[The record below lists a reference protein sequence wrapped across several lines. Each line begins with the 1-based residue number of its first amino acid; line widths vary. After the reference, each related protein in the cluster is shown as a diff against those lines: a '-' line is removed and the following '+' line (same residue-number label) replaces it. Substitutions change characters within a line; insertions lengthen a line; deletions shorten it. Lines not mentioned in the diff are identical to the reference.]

1 MARWDKEGNGES
13 IPDWF
18 WEAIDVEPVTK
29 SVEVDECDVSYRHYE
44 AIGKPGMLLIHGMN
58 AHSRWWDFIAPQLL
72 DRYQVAAMDLT
83 GMGDSDYRYEYSSNT
98 YADEI
103 LAVLDDAK
111 FGTDSIVVAHSFG
124 GYMAVRAA
132 NKAPDRFKAL
142 VMVDSGIRHP
152 DDPVP
157 EQIWM
162 SGARSKIYPDK
173 ETALNRFRV
182 QPPQPCDNEFLLQ
195 YIARNSLMPV
205 DGGWTWKFDPTLF
218 DYLEMGADQNIKF
231 LNLPCRAALM
241 LGENSEDEGALY
253 GDYMLK
259 ATSNLLPTITIPGT
273 YHHLMFDQP
282 LAVAMSMKILLLE
295 WRRLNSLSP

>member
-1 MARWDKEGNGES
+1 LARWDKEGNRES

-29 SVEVDECDVSYRHYE
+29 TVEVEECDVSYRHYE

-142 VMVDSGIRHP
+142 IMVDSGIRHP

-205 DGGWTWKFDPTLF
+205 DGGWTWKFDEDLLTSLTDAERKPEEFQALTTTIGVIFGADSELFSRRTLEYMQELIPKPF
-218 DYLEMGADQNIKF
+218 PIKEIANAQHHLFLDQPQAFVESLLEMCQEF
-231 LNLPCRAALM
+231 
-241 LGENSEDEGALY
+241 
-253 GDYMLK
+253 
-259 ATSNLLPTITIPGT
+259 
-273 YHHLMFDQP
+273 
-282 LAVAMSMKILLLE
+282 
-295 WRRLNSLSP
+295 

>member
-1 MARWDKEGNGES
+1 MARWDKEVNRES
-13 IPDWF
+13 IPNWF

-29 SVEVDECDVSYRHYE
+29 TVEVDECDVSYRHYE

-111 FGTDSIVVAHSFG
+111 FGTDSILVAHSFG

-205 DGGWTWKFDPTLF
+205 DGGWTWKFDEDLLTSLTDAERKPEEFQALTTTLGVIF
-218 DYLEMGADQNIKF
+218 GAESELFSRRTLEYMQELIPEPFLIKEIANAQHHLFLDQPQAFVESLLEMCQKF
-231 LNLPCRAALM
+231 
-241 LGENSEDEGALY
+241 
-253 GDYMLK
+253 
-259 ATSNLLPTITIPGT
+259 
-273 YHHLMFDQP
+273 
-282 LAVAMSMKILLLE
+282 
-295 WRRLNSLSP
+295 

>member
-1 MARWDKEGNGES
+1 MARWDKEGNTES

-29 SVEVDECDVSYRHYE
+29 TVEVDECDVSYRHYE

-205 DGGWTWKFDPTLF
+205 DGGWTWKFDEDLLTSLTDAERKPEEFQALTTTLGVIF
-218 DYLEMGADQNIKF
+218 GADSELFSRRTLEYMQELIPEPFPIKEISNAQHHLFLDQPQAFVESLLEMCQKF
-231 LNLPCRAALM
+231 
-241 LGENSEDEGALY
+241 
-253 GDYMLK
+253 
-259 ATSNLLPTITIPGT
+259 
-273 YHHLMFDQP
+273 
-282 LAVAMSMKILLLE
+282 
-295 WRRLNSLSP
+295 

>member
-29 SVEVDECDVSYRHYE
+29 TVEVDECDVSYRHYE

-182 QPPQPCDNEFLLQ
+182 QPPQPCDNDFLLQ

-205 DGGWTWKFDPTLF
+205 DGGWTWKFDEDLLTSLTDAERKPEEFQALTTTLGVIF
-218 DYLEMGADQNIKF
+218 GADSELFSRRTLEYMQELIPEPFLIKEIANAQHHLFLDQPQAFVESLLEMCQKF
-231 LNLPCRAALM
+231 
-241 LGENSEDEGALY
+241 
-253 GDYMLK
+253 
-259 ATSNLLPTITIPGT
+259 
-273 YHHLMFDQP
+273 
-282 LAVAMSMKILLLE
+282 
-295 WRRLNSLSP
+295 

>member
-13 IPDWF
+13 IPNWF

-29 SVEVDECDVSYRHYE
+29 TVEVDECDVSYRHYE

-182 QPPQPCDNEFLLQ
+182 QPPQPCDNDFLLQ

-205 DGGWTWKFDPTLF
+205 DGGWTWKFDEDLLTSLTDAERKPEEFQALTTTLGVIF
-218 DYLEMGADQNIKF
+218 GADSELFSRRTLEYMQELIPEPFLIKEIANAQHHLFLDQPQAFVESLLEMCQKF
-231 LNLPCRAALM
+231 
-241 LGENSEDEGALY
+241 
-253 GDYMLK
+253 
-259 ATSNLLPTITIPGT
+259 
-273 YHHLMFDQP
+273 
-282 LAVAMSMKILLLE
+282 
-295 WRRLNSLSP
+295 

>member
-1 MARWDKEGNGES
+1 MARWDKEGNRES

-29 SVEVDECDVSYRHYE
+29 TVEVDECDVSYRHYE

-152 DDPVP
+152 DDPLP

-182 QPPQPCDNEFLLQ
+182 QPPQPCDNDFLLQ

-205 DGGWTWKFDPTLF
+205 DGGWTWKFDEDLLTSLTDAERKPEEFQALTTTLGVIF
-218 DYLEMGADQNIKF
+218 GADSELFSRRTLEYMQELIPEPFLIKEIANAQHHLFLDQPQAFVESLLEMCQKF
-231 LNLPCRAALM
+231 
-241 LGENSEDEGALY
+241 
-253 GDYMLK
+253 
-259 ATSNLLPTITIPGT
+259 
-273 YHHLMFDQP
+273 
-282 LAVAMSMKILLLE
+282 
-295 WRRLNSLSP
+295 

>member
-1 MARWDKEGNGES
+1 MRSTVLARWDKEGNRES
-13 IPDWF
+13 IPNWF

-29 SVEVDECDVSYRHYE
+29 TVEVDECDVSYRHYE

-205 DGGWTWKFDPTLF
+205 DGGWTWKFDEDLLTSLTDAERKPEEFQALTTTLGVIF
-218 DYLEMGADQNIKF
+218 GADSELFSRRTLEYMRELIPEPFLIKEIANAQHHLFLDQPQAFVESLLEMCQKF
-231 LNLPCRAALM
+231 
-241 LGENSEDEGALY
+241 
-253 GDYMLK
+253 
-259 ATSNLLPTITIPGT
+259 
-273 YHHLMFDQP
+273 
-282 LAVAMSMKILLLE
+282 
-295 WRRLNSLSP
+295 

>member
-1 MARWDKEGNGES
+1 MARWDKEGNRES
-13 IPDWF
+13 IPNWF

-29 SVEVDECDVSYRHYE
+29 TVEVDECDVSYRHYE

-205 DGGWTWKFDPTLF
+205 DGGWTWKFDEDLLTSLTDAERKPEEFQALTTTLGVIF
-218 DYLEMGADQNIKF
+218 GAESELFSRRTLEYMQELIPEPFLIKEIANAQHHLFLDQPQAFVESLLEMCQKF
-231 LNLPCRAALM
+231 
-241 LGENSEDEGALY
+241 
-253 GDYMLK
+253 
-259 ATSNLLPTITIPGT
+259 
-273 YHHLMFDQP
+273 
-282 LAVAMSMKILLLE
+282 
-295 WRRLNSLSP
+295 

>member
-1 MARWDKEGNGES
+1 MARWDKESKRES
-13 IPDWF
+13 IPNWF

-29 SVEVDECDVSYRHYE
+29 AVEVDECDVSYRHYE

-83 GMGDSDYRYEYSSNT
+83 GMGDSDYRYEYSSST
-98 YADEI
+98 YAEEI

-195 YIARNSLMPV
+195 YIARNSLLPV
-205 DGGWTWKFDPTLF
+205 DGGWTWKFDEDLLTSLTDAERKPEEFQALTTTLGVIF
-218 DYLEMGADQNIKF
+218 GADSELFSRRTLEYMQELIPEPFLIKEIANAQHHLFLDQPQAFVESLLEMCHQF
-231 LNLPCRAALM
+231 
-241 LGENSEDEGALY
+241 
-253 GDYMLK
+253 
-259 ATSNLLPTITIPGT
+259 
-273 YHHLMFDQP
+273 
-282 LAVAMSMKILLLE
+282 
-295 WRRLNSLSP
+295 

>member
-1 MARWDKEGNGES
+1 MARWDREGNRES
-13 IPDWF
+13 IPSWF

-29 SVEVDECDVSYRHYE
+29 TVEVDECDVSYRHYE

-83 GMGDSDYRYEYSSNT
+83 GMGDSDYRYEYSSNI

-205 DGGWTWKFDPTLF
+205 DGGWTWKFDEDLLTSLTDAERKPEEFQALTTTLGVIF
-218 DYLEMGADQNIKF
+218 GAESELFSRRTLEYMQELIPEPFLIKEIANAQHHLFLDQPQAFVESLLEMCQKF
-231 LNLPCRAALM
+231 
-241 LGENSEDEGALY
+241 
-253 GDYMLK
+253 
-259 ATSNLLPTITIPGT
+259 
-273 YHHLMFDQP
+273 
-282 LAVAMSMKILLLE
+282 
-295 WRRLNSLSP
+295 

>member
-1 MARWDKEGNGES
+1 MARWDKEGNRES
-13 IPDWF
+13 IPNWF

-132 NKAPDRFKAL
+132 NKAPDRLKAL

-205 DGGWTWKFDPTLF
+205 DGGWTWKFDEDLLTSLTDAERKPEEFQALTTTLGVIF
-218 DYLEMGADQNIKF
+218 GADSELFSRRTLEYMQELIPEPFLIKEIANAQHHLFLDQPQAFVESLLEMCQKF
-231 LNLPCRAALM
+231 
-241 LGENSEDEGALY
+241 
-253 GDYMLK
+253 
-259 ATSNLLPTITIPGT
+259 
-273 YHHLMFDQP
+273 
-282 LAVAMSMKILLLE
+282 
-295 WRRLNSLSP
+295 

>member
-1 MARWDKEGNGES
+1 MARWDKESKRES
-13 IPDWF
+13 IPNWF

-132 NKAPDRFKAL
+132 NKAPDRLKAL

-205 DGGWTWKFDPTLF
+205 DGGWTWKFDEDLLTSLTDAERKPEEFQALTTTLGVIF
-218 DYLEMGADQNIKF
+218 GADSELFSRRTLEYMQELISEPFLIKEIANAQHHLFLDQPQAFVESLLEMCQKF
-231 LNLPCRAALM
+231 
-241 LGENSEDEGALY
+241 
-253 GDYMLK
+253 
-259 ATSNLLPTITIPGT
+259 
-273 YHHLMFDQP
+273 
-282 LAVAMSMKILLLE
+282 
-295 WRRLNSLSP
+295 

>member
-1 MARWDKEGNGES
+1 MARWDKEGNRES
-13 IPDWF
+13 IPNWF

-29 SVEVDECDVSYRHYE
+29 TVEVEECDVSYRHYE

-111 FGTDSIVVAHSFG
+111 FGIDSIVVAHSFG

-205 DGGWTWKFDPTLF
+205 DGGWTWKFDEDLLTSLTDAERKPEEFQALTTTLGVIF
-218 DYLEMGADQNIKF
+218 GADSELFSRRTLEYMQELIPEPFLIKEIANAQHHLFLDQPQAFVESLLEMCQKF
-231 LNLPCRAALM
+231 
-241 LGENSEDEGALY
+241 
-253 GDYMLK
+253 
-259 ATSNLLPTITIPGT
+259 
-273 YHHLMFDQP
+273 
-282 LAVAMSMKILLLE
+282 
-295 WRRLNSLSP
+295 

>member
-1 MARWDKEGNGES
+1 
-13 IPDWF
+13 
-18 WEAIDVEPVTK
+18 
-29 SVEVDECDVSYRHYE
+29 
-44 AIGKPGMLLIHGMN
+44 MN

-72 DRYQVAAMDLT
+72 GRYQVAAMDLT
-83 GMGDSDYRYEYSSNT
+83 GMGDSDYRYEYSSNI
-98 YADEI
+98 YVDEI

-162 SGARSKIYPDK
+162 NGARSKIYPDK

-205 DGGWTWKFDPTLF
+205 DGGWTWKFDEDLLTSLTDAERKPEEFQALTTTLGVIF
-218 DYLEMGADQNIKF
+218 GADSELFSRRTLEYMQELIAEPFLIKEIANAQHHLFLDQPQAFVESLLEMCQKF
-231 LNLPCRAALM
+231 
-241 LGENSEDEGALY
+241 
-253 GDYMLK
+253 
-259 ATSNLLPTITIPGT
+259 
-273 YHHLMFDQP
+273 
-282 LAVAMSMKILLLE
+282 
-295 WRRLNSLSP
+295 

>member
-1 MARWDKEGNGES
+1 MARWDKEGNRES

-29 SVEVDECDVSYRHYE
+29 TVEVDECDVSYRHYE

-83 GMGDSDYRYEYSSNT
+83 GMGDSDYRYEYSSST
-98 YADEI
+98 YAEEI

-182 QPPQPCDNEFLLQ
+182 QPPQPCDNDFLLQ

-205 DGGWTWKFDPTLF
+205 DGGWTWKFDEDLLTSLTDAERKPEEFQALTTTLGVIF
-218 DYLEMGADQNIKF
+218 GADSELFSRRTLEYMQELIPEPFLMKEIANAQHHLFLDQPQAFVESLLEMCQKF
-231 LNLPCRAALM
+231 
-241 LGENSEDEGALY
+241 
-253 GDYMLK
+253 
-259 ATSNLLPTITIPGT
+259 
-273 YHHLMFDQP
+273 
-282 LAVAMSMKILLLE
+282 
-295 WRRLNSLSP
+295 

>member
-1 MARWDKEGNGES
+1 MARWDKEGNRES

-29 SVEVDECDVSYRHYE
+29 TVEVEECDVSYRHYE

-142 VMVDSGIRHP
+142 IMVDSGIRHP

-205 DGGWTWKFDPTLF
+205 DGGWTWKFDEDLLTSLTDAERKPEEFQALTTTIGVIFGADSELFSRRTLEYMQELIPKPF
-218 DYLEMGADQNIKF
+218 PIKEIANAQHHLFLDQPQAFVESLLEMCQEF
-231 LNLPCRAALM
+231 
-241 LGENSEDEGALY
+241 
-253 GDYMLK
+253 
-259 ATSNLLPTITIPGT
+259 
-273 YHHLMFDQP
+273 
-282 LAVAMSMKILLLE
+282 
-295 WRRLNSLSP
+295 

>member
-1 MARWDKEGNGES
+1 MARWDREGNRES
-13 IPDWF
+13 IPSWF

-29 SVEVDECDVSYRHYE
+29 TVEVDECDVSYRHYE

-83 GMGDSDYRYEYSSNT
+83 GMGDSDYRYEYSSNI

-205 DGGWTWKFDPTLF
+205 DGGWTWKFDEDLLTSLTDAERKPEEFQALTMTLGVIF
-218 DYLEMGADQNIKF
+218 GADSELFSRRTLEYMQELIPEPFLIKEIANAQHHLFLDQPQAFVESLLEMCQKF
-231 LNLPCRAALM
+231 
-241 LGENSEDEGALY
+241 
-253 GDYMLK
+253 
-259 ATSNLLPTITIPGT
+259 
-273 YHHLMFDQP
+273 
-282 LAVAMSMKILLLE
+282 
-295 WRRLNSLSP
+295 

>member
-1 MARWDKEGNGES
+1 MARWDKEGNRES
-13 IPDWF
+13 IPNWF

-29 SVEVDECDVSYRHYE
+29 TVEVEECDVSYRHYE
-44 AIGKPGMLLIHGMN
+44 ALGKPGMLLIHGMN

-83 GMGDSDYRYEYSSNT
+83 GMGDSDYRYKYSSNT

-152 DDPVP
+152 DDPIP

-182 QPPQPCDNEFLLQ
+182 QPPQPCENEFLLQ

-205 DGGWTWKFDPTLF
+205 DGGWTWKFDEDLLTSLTDAERKPEEFQALTTTLGVIF
-218 DYLEMGADQNIKF
+218 GADSELFSRRTLEYMQELIPEPFLIKEIANAQHHLFLDQPQAFVESLLEMCQKF
-231 LNLPCRAALM
+231 
-241 LGENSEDEGALY
+241 
-253 GDYMLK
+253 
-259 ATSNLLPTITIPGT
+259 
-273 YHHLMFDQP
+273 
-282 LAVAMSMKILLLE
+282 
-295 WRRLNSLSP
+295 

>member
-1 MARWDKEGNGES
+1 
-13 IPDWF
+13 
-18 WEAIDVEPVTK
+18 
-29 SVEVDECDVSYRHYE
+29 
-44 AIGKPGMLLIHGMN
+44 
-58 AHSRWWDFIAPQLL
+58 
-72 DRYQVAAMDLT
+72 MDLT

-205 DGGWTWKFDPTLF
+205 DGGWTWKFDEDLLTSLTDAERKPEEFQALTMTLGVIF
-218 DYLEMGADQNIKF
+218 GADSELFSRRTLEYMQELIPEPFLIKEIANAQHHLFLDQPQAFVESLLEMCQKF
-231 LNLPCRAALM
+231 
-241 LGENSEDEGALY
+241 
-253 GDYMLK
+253 
-259 ATSNLLPTITIPGT
+259 
-273 YHHLMFDQP
+273 
-282 LAVAMSMKILLLE
+282 
-295 WRRLNSLSP
+295 

>member
-1 MARWDKEGNGES
+1 MARWDKEGNTES

-29 SVEVDECDVSYRHYE
+29 TVEVDECDVSYRHYE

-205 DGGWTWKFDPTLF
+205 DGGWTWKFDEDLLTSLTDAERKPEEFQALTMTLGVIF
-218 DYLEMGADQNIKF
+218 GADSELFSRRTLEYMQELIPEPFLIKEIANAQHHLFLDQPQAFVESLLEMCQKF
-231 LNLPCRAALM
+231 
-241 LGENSEDEGALY
+241 
-253 GDYMLK
+253 
-259 ATSNLLPTITIPGT
+259 
-273 YHHLMFDQP
+273 
-282 LAVAMSMKILLLE
+282 
-295 WRRLNSLSP
+295 

>member
-1 MARWDKEGNGES
+1 MARRDREGNRES
-13 IPDWF
+13 IPSWF

-29 SVEVDECDVSYRHYE
+29 TVEVVECDVSYRHYE

-205 DGGWTWKFDPTLF
+205 DGGWTWKFDEDLLTSLTDAERKPEEFQALTTTLGVIF
-218 DYLEMGADQNIKF
+218 GAESELFSRRTLEYMQELIPEPFLIKEIANAQHHLFLDQPQAFVESLLEMCQKF
-231 LNLPCRAALM
+231 
-241 LGENSEDEGALY
+241 
-253 GDYMLK
+253 
-259 ATSNLLPTITIPGT
+259 
-273 YHHLMFDQP
+273 
-282 LAVAMSMKILLLE
+282 
-295 WRRLNSLSP
+295 

>member
-1 MARWDKEGNGES
+1 MARWDKEGNRES
-13 IPDWF
+13 IPNWF

-29 SVEVDECDVSYRHYE
+29 TVEVEECDVSYRHYE

-152 DDPVP
+152 DDPLP

-205 DGGWTWKFDPTLF
+205 DGGWTWKFDEDLLTSLTDAERKPEEFQALTTTLGVIF
-218 DYLEMGADQNIKF
+218 GADSELFSRRTLEYMQELIPEPFLIKEIANAQHHLFLDQPQAFVESLLEMCQKF
-231 LNLPCRAALM
+231 
-241 LGENSEDEGALY
+241 
-253 GDYMLK
+253 
-259 ATSNLLPTITIPGT
+259 
-273 YHHLMFDQP
+273 
-282 LAVAMSMKILLLE
+282 
-295 WRRLNSLSP
+295 

>member
-29 SVEVDECDVSYRHYE
+29 TVEVDECDVSYRHYE

-83 GMGDSDYRYEYSSNT
+83 GMGDSDYRYEYSSNI

-182 QPPQPCDNEFLLQ
+182 QPPQPCDNDFLLQ

-205 DGGWTWKFDPTLF
+205 DGGWTWKFDEDLLTSLTDAERKPEEFQALTTTLGVIF
-218 DYLEMGADQNIKF
+218 GADSELFSRRTLEYMQELIPEPFLIKEIANAQHHLFLDQPQAFVESLLEMCQKF
-231 LNLPCRAALM
+231 
-241 LGENSEDEGALY
+241 
-253 GDYMLK
+253 
-259 ATSNLLPTITIPGT
+259 
-273 YHHLMFDQP
+273 
-282 LAVAMSMKILLLE
+282 
-295 WRRLNSLSP
+295 

>member
-1 MARWDKEGNGES
+1 MARWDKEVNIES

-29 SVEVDECDVSYRHYE
+29 TVEVDECDVSYRHYE

-72 DRYQVAAMDLT
+72 DRYQIAAMDLT
-83 GMGDSDYRYEYSSNT
+83 GMGDSDYRYEYSSNI

-205 DGGWTWKFDPTLF
+205 DGGWTWKFDEDLLTSLTDAERKPEEFQALTTTLGVIF
-218 DYLEMGADQNIKF
+218 GADSELFSRRTLEYMQELIPEPFLIKEIANAQHHLFLDQPQAFVESLLEMCQKF
-231 LNLPCRAALM
+231 
-241 LGENSEDEGALY
+241 
-253 GDYMLK
+253 
-259 ATSNLLPTITIPGT
+259 
-273 YHHLMFDQP
+273 
-282 LAVAMSMKILLLE
+282 
-295 WRRLNSLSP
+295 

>member
-1 MARWDKEGNGES
+1 MARWDKEGNRES

-29 SVEVDECDVSYRHYE
+29 TVEVDECDVSYRHYE

-83 GMGDSDYRYEYSSNT
+83 GMGDSDYRYEYSSNI

-182 QPPQPCDNEFLLQ
+182 QPPQPCENEFLLQ

-205 DGGWTWKFDPTLF
+205 DGGWTWKFDEDLLTSLTDAERQPEEFQALTTAIGVIFGADSELFSRRTLEYMQELIPEPF
-218 DYLEMGADQNIKF
+218 PIKEIANAQHHLFLDQPQAFVESLLEMCQEF
-231 LNLPCRAALM
+231 
-241 LGENSEDEGALY
+241 
-253 GDYMLK
+253 
-259 ATSNLLPTITIPGT
+259 
-273 YHHLMFDQP
+273 
-282 LAVAMSMKILLLE
+282 
-295 WRRLNSLSP
+295 

>member
-1 MARWDKEGNGES
+1 MARWDKEGNRES

-29 SVEVDECDVSYRHYE
+29 TVEVDECDVSYRHYE

-182 QPPQPCDNEFLLQ
+182 QPPQPCENEFLLQ

-205 DGGWTWKFDPTLF
+205 DGGWTWKFDEDLLTSLTDAERKPEEFQALTTTLGVIF
-218 DYLEMGADQNIKF
+218 GADSELFSRRTLEYMQELIPEPFLIKEIANAQHHLFLDQPQAFVESLLEMCQKF
-231 LNLPCRAALM
+231 
-241 LGENSEDEGALY
+241 
-253 GDYMLK
+253 
-259 ATSNLLPTITIPGT
+259 
-273 YHHLMFDQP
+273 
-282 LAVAMSMKILLLE
+282 
-295 WRRLNSLSP
+295 

>member
-1 MARWDKEGNGES
+1 MARWDKEGNKES
-13 IPDWF
+13 IPNWF

-29 SVEVDECDVSYRHYE
+29 TVVVDECDVSYRHYE

-205 DGGWTWKFDPTLF
+205 DGGWTWKFDEDLLTSLTDAERKPEEFQALTTTLGVIF
-218 DYLEMGADQNIKF
+218 GADSELFSRRTLEYMQELIAEPFLIKEIANAQHHLFLDQPQAFVESLLEMCQKF
-231 LNLPCRAALM
+231 
-241 LGENSEDEGALY
+241 
-253 GDYMLK
+253 
-259 ATSNLLPTITIPGT
+259 
-273 YHHLMFDQP
+273 
-282 LAVAMSMKILLLE
+282 
-295 WRRLNSLSP
+295 

>member
-1 MARWDKEGNGES
+1 MARWDKEVNRES

-29 SVEVDECDVSYRHYE
+29 TVEVDECDVSYRHYE

-83 GMGDSDYRYEYSSNT
+83 GMGDSDYRYEYSSST
-98 YADEI
+98 YAEEI

-152 DDPVP
+152 DDPIP

-182 QPPQPCDNEFLLQ
+182 QPPQPCENEFLLQ

-205 DGGWTWKFDPTLF
+205 DGGWTWKFDEDLLTSLTDAERKPEEFQALTTTLGVIF
-218 DYLEMGADQNIKF
+218 GADSELFSRRTLEYMQELIPEPFLIKEIANAQHHLFLDQPQAFVESLLEMCQKF
-231 LNLPCRAALM
+231 
-241 LGENSEDEGALY
+241 
-253 GDYMLK
+253 
-259 ATSNLLPTITIPGT
+259 
-273 YHHLMFDQP
+273 
-282 LAVAMSMKILLLE
+282 
-295 WRRLNSLSP
+295 

>member
-1 MARWDKEGNGES
+1 MARWDKEGNRES
-13 IPDWF
+13 IPNWF

-29 SVEVDECDVSYRHYE
+29 TVEVDECDVSYRHYE

-152 DDPVP
+152 DDPIP

-205 DGGWTWKFDPTLF
+205 DGGWTWKFDEDLLTSLTDAERKPEEFQALTTTLGVIF
-218 DYLEMGADQNIKF
+218 GADSELFSRRTLEYMQELIPEPFLIKEIANAQHHLFLDQPQAFVESLLEMCQKF
-231 LNLPCRAALM
+231 
-241 LGENSEDEGALY
+241 
-253 GDYMLK
+253 
-259 ATSNLLPTITIPGT
+259 
-273 YHHLMFDQP
+273 
-282 LAVAMSMKILLLE
+282 
-295 WRRLNSLSP
+295 

>member
-1 MARWDKEGNGES
+1 MARWDKEGNRES

-29 SVEVDECDVSYRHYE
+29 TVEVDECDVSYRHYE

-205 DGGWTWKFDPTLF
+205 DGGWSWKFDEDLLTSLTDAERKPEEFQALTTTLGVIF
-218 DYLEMGADQNIKF
+218 GADSELFSRRTLEYMQELIPEPFPIKEIANAQHHLFLDQPQVFVESLLEMCQKF
-231 LNLPCRAALM
+231 
-241 LGENSEDEGALY
+241 
-253 GDYMLK
+253 
-259 ATSNLLPTITIPGT
+259 
-273 YHHLMFDQP
+273 
-282 LAVAMSMKILLLE
+282 
-295 WRRLNSLSP
+295 

>member
-1 MARWDKEGNGES
+1 MARWDREGNRES
-13 IPDWF
+13 IPSWF

-29 SVEVDECDVSYRHYE
+29 TVEVDECDVSYRHYE

-205 DGGWTWKFDPTLF
+205 DGGWTWKFDEDLLTSLTDAERKPEEFQALTTTLGVIF
-218 DYLEMGADQNIKF
+218 GADSELFSRRTLEYMQELIAEPFLIKEIANAQHHLFLDQPQAFVESLLEMCQKF
-231 LNLPCRAALM
+231 
-241 LGENSEDEGALY
+241 
-253 GDYMLK
+253 
-259 ATSNLLPTITIPGT
+259 
-273 YHHLMFDQP
+273 
-282 LAVAMSMKILLLE
+282 
-295 WRRLNSLSP
+295 

>member
-1 MARWDKEGNGES
+1 MARWDKEGNRES
-13 IPDWF
+13 IPNWF

-29 SVEVDECDVSYRHYE
+29 TVEVEECDVSYRHYE

-205 DGGWTWKFDPTLF
+205 DGGWTWKFDEDLLTSLTDAERKPEEFQALTTTLGVIF
-218 DYLEMGADQNIKF
+218 GADSELFSRRTLEYMQELIPEPFLIKEIANAQHHLFLDQPQAFVESLLEMCQKF
-231 LNLPCRAALM
+231 
-241 LGENSEDEGALY
+241 
-253 GDYMLK
+253 
-259 ATSNLLPTITIPGT
+259 
-273 YHHLMFDQP
+273 
-282 LAVAMSMKILLLE
+282 
-295 WRRLNSLSP
+295 

>member
-1 MARWDKEGNGES
+1 MARGDKEVNRES
-13 IPDWF
+13 IPNWF

-29 SVEVDECDVSYRHYE
+29 TVEVDECDVSYRHYE
-44 AIGKPGMLLIHGMN
+44 AIGKPGILLIHGMN

-83 GMGDSDYRYEYSSNT
+83 GMGDSDYRYEYSSNI

-205 DGGWTWKFDPTLF
+205 DGGWTWKFDEDLLTSLTDAERKPEEFQALTTTLGVIF
-218 DYLEMGADQNIKF
+218 GADSELFSRRTLEYMQELNPEPFLIKEIANAQHHLFLDQPQAFVESLLEMCQQF
-231 LNLPCRAALM
+231 
-241 LGENSEDEGALY
+241 
-253 GDYMLK
+253 
-259 ATSNLLPTITIPGT
+259 
-273 YHHLMFDQP
+273 
-282 LAVAMSMKILLLE
+282 
-295 WRRLNSLSP
+295 

>member
-1 MARWDKEGNGES
+1 MARWDKEGNRES
-13 IPDWF
+13 IPNWF

-29 SVEVDECDVSYRHYE
+29 TVEVEECDVSYRHYE

-205 DGGWTWKFDPTLF
+205 DGGWTWKFDEDLLTSLTDAERKPEEFQALTMTLGVIF
-218 DYLEMGADQNIKF
+218 GADSELFSRRTLEYMQELIPEPFLIKEIANAQHHLFLDQPQAFVESLLEMCQKF
-231 LNLPCRAALM
+231 
-241 LGENSEDEGALY
+241 
-253 GDYMLK
+253 
-259 ATSNLLPTITIPGT
+259 
-273 YHHLMFDQP
+273 
-282 LAVAMSMKILLLE
+282 
-295 WRRLNSLSP
+295 

>member
-1 MARWDKEGNGES
+1 MARWDKEGNRES
-13 IPDWF
+13 IPNWF

-29 SVEVDECDVSYRHYE
+29 TVEVDECDVSYRHYE
-44 AIGKPGMLLIHGMN
+44 VIGKPGMLLIHGMN

-205 DGGWTWKFDPTLF
+205 DGGWTWKFDEDLLTSLTDAERKPEEFQALTTTLGVIF
-218 DYLEMGADQNIKF
+218 GADSELFSRRTLEYMQELIPEPFLIKEIANAQHHLFLDQPQAFVESLLEMCQKF
-231 LNLPCRAALM
+231 
-241 LGENSEDEGALY
+241 
-253 GDYMLK
+253 
-259 ATSNLLPTITIPGT
+259 
-273 YHHLMFDQP
+273 
-282 LAVAMSMKILLLE
+282 
-295 WRRLNSLSP
+295 

>member
-1 MARWDKEGNGES
+1 MARWDKEGNRES

-29 SVEVDECDVSYRHYE
+29 TVEVDECDVSYRHYE

-83 GMGDSDYRYEYSSNT
+83 GMGDSDYRYEYSSNI

-182 QPPQPCDNEFLLQ
+182 QPPQPCENEFLLQ

-205 DGGWTWKFDPTLF
+205 DGGWTWKFDEDLLTSLTDAERKPEEFQALTTALGVIFGADSELFSRRTLEYMQELIPEPF
-218 DYLEMGADQNIKF
+218 PIKEIANAQHHLFLDQPQAFVESLLEMCQEF
-231 LNLPCRAALM
+231 
-241 LGENSEDEGALY
+241 
-253 GDYMLK
+253 
-259 ATSNLLPTITIPGT
+259 
-273 YHHLMFDQP
+273 
-282 LAVAMSMKILLLE
+282 
-295 WRRLNSLSP
+295 